1 LRQEQVGDLEHAW
14 ICEYGA
20 TFRISSCYGR
30 QSFFTADPRVV
41 QHIFHTSG
49 YRYGKRVDHTQSTRN
64 VMGRGIV
71 WASGDV
77 HKRHRKVMN
86 PAFRTLELRGFLPL
100 FQGVASRMTSAWKD
114 QIQSGD
120 NKINVTPW
128 LARTALDAI
137 GGAAFNYQFGA
148 LDNAQNE
155 LRMCLDNLFCDTLP
169 SRPNWDVLFKALWR
183 YIPLPILQ
191 LVEYMPTKEYRRFR
205 QFRNVC
211 RSVAKQLIILVR
223 NDIRIA
229 KPKRDLMNVLV
240 RANASEDPK
249 RQLDED
255 EVLSQMGTIIL
266 AGHDTVAFTL
276 SWMLY
281 ELAKHPDDQKRLRDE
296 IRALRT
302 QIPANTTF
310 TTADLESLPFTNA
323 VIKEAMRLYPILPT
337 LNRTA
342 ERDDTIPL
350 ALPVVAA
357 DGRIVKELS
366 VKRGQDFVIS
376 VSGYNRVSSVW
387 GDDAGVWNPQRFLEM
402 SKEKQTSVGVYA
414 NLMTFSGGVRG
425 CIGWQFALI
434 ELQVLLVEMIEKF
447 QVSLPEGVEILRL
460 PALFMLPVVKGRRSE
475 GTQMPLHVS
484 LVE

>member
-1 LRQEQVGDLEHAW
+1 
-14 ICEYGA
+14 
-20 TFRISSCYGR
+20 
-30 QSFFTADPRVV
+30 
-41 QHIFHTSG
+41 
-49 YRYGKRVDHTQSTRN
+49 
-64 VMGRGIV
+64 
-71 WASGDV
+71 
-77 HKRHRKVMN
+77 MN

-169 SRPNWDVLFKALWR
+169 SRPNWDILFKALWR

-211 RSVAKQLIILVR
+211 RSVAKQLITHNASKMDTFPEV
-223 NDIRIA
+223 

-323 VIKEAMRLYPILPT
+323 VIKEAMRLHPILPT

-387 GDDAGVWNPQRFLEM
+387 GDDAGCLTDE
-402 SKEKQTSVGVYA
+402 S
-414 NLMTFSGGVRG
+414 
-425 CIGWQFALI
+425 
-434 ELQVLLVEMIEKF
+434 
-447 QVSLPEGVEILRL
+447 
-460 PALFMLPVVKGRRSE
+460 
-475 GTQMPLHVS
+475 
-484 LVE
+484 